1 MCNKRAG
8 GDSLLTSLIIEVSSL
23 SGNVWVPDADFVPS
37 DQWEL
42 GQDTGC
48 LLGPISSVKGGGLG
62 GEAQLFSDVREI

>member
-1 MCNKRAG
+1 M
-8 GDSLLTSLIIEVSSL
+8 
-23 SGNVWVPDADFVPS
+23 WVPVPDFVPS

-42 GQDTGC
+42 GRDTGC